1 LLTIIHELEYD
12 IVHLKETMS
21 EKEANIQAL
30 NEKNFSIYVLE
41 HKIKAL
47 EQKYKKDFSKEK
59 FNKEVLFIKDMRI
72 SNPNFFQR
80 MHTIDSQVKELE
92 TKLYSSKAKTQK
104 IEGVS
109 KIQINEIIEEKT
121 TLENTINS
129 LIKLLETDKNN
140 DVKIILLKTIRNN
153 KLILFSC

>member
-1 LLTIIHELEYD
+1 
-12 IVHLKETMS
+12 
-21 EKEANIQAL
+21 
-30 NEKNFSIYVLE
+30 
-41 HKIKAL
+41 
-47 EQKYKKDFSKEK
+47 
-59 FNKEVLFIKDMRI
+59 
-72 SNPNFFQR
+72 
-80 MHTIDSQVKELE
+80 MHTIDNQVKELE
-92 TKLYSSKAKTQK
+92 TPLYSSKAKTQK

-140 DVKIILLKTIRNN
+140 DVKIILLKTISNN

>member
-1 LLTIIHELEYD
+1 MKAKIEELQDHNKRIVEKSAQTAQSFKQDYYKLLTIIHELEYD
-12 IVHLKETMS
+12 IVHLKEAIS

-47 EQKYKKDFSKEK
+47 EQKYRKDFSKAKAK
-59 FNKEVLFIKDMRI
+59 FNKEVLFIKDTRI

-92 TKLYSSKAKTQK
+92 TQLYSSKAKTQK

-109 KIQINEIIEEKT
+109 KIQINEIIEEK
-121 TLENTINS
+121 
-129 LIKLLETDKNN
+129 LL
-140 DVKIILLKTIRNN
+140 
-153 KLILFSC
+153 